1 MTMTNE
7 NRAATHA
14 DKIQELSTLFSSE
27 QFSEVEKLALKLI
40 RENPSD
46 EHAQYFLAQ
55 AMSRQGRA
63 DEAVE
68 LMKSLIVSNPMQ
80 PAFHNDYGAMLA
92 SINRWPEAEASYR
105 MAIVLNPNTKGA
117 YLNLAYALFK
127 QDRPEEGLAAFNRA
141 LETDAETQEMLLH
154 AALVFEEM
162 KKHPETLSVFIEKGE
177 KTAATCFFLGNLM
190 QEQGNLEMTRAY
202 YRQAIELKPDF
213 IDAYNN
219 LGLSLLDEGQTDA
232 AQQIFEQAIEAVN
245 ASGTTASLSAIYCNL
260 GICMVTRSDIP
271 AALEYF
277 KLALATGS
285 NSAVLLSNLGLAY
298 YQIFMLDEAESLF
311 RQALLVDPDCREAQL
326 NLGILLLLQGKFG
339 EGWPLYEQRWHT
351 AKLMD
356 QKKRFTQPE
365 WQGEPLAT
373 KGLLI
378 YAEQGFGDN
387 LQFIRYLGVLREMYP
402 TARLY
407 YASQSPLMRLFTEY
421 AAACQ
426 VQILPMNINATLCFD
441 YHAGLLSLP
450 RILGTTLENIPAQ
463 SPYLAPPL
471 NLFQHW
477 QNKVAEISSGNTTRK
492 IGLVWKSGEIF
503 RFHKTRTMHLEQL
516 RPLLQI
522 PGIDWFSLQKG
533 PGVEQIADTGLSGT
547 IINLMDEV
555 TDFADTAAI
564 IAHLDLVISV
574 DTSVAHLAGA
584 MGKPVWLLDRFNT
597 DWRWLLNRTD
607 SPWYPS
613 MRIFR
618 QPALGDWEPVVNEAQ
633 KALTTWMT
641 QPLAPSPLQS
651 DIPSMISRE
660 LKLNLG
666 CGNRKLD
673 GFINVDQSETC
684 HPDEVFNLETFPW
697 PWEDNSVS
705 EIKLIHV
712 LEHLGQ
718 QSNVFLSIMKEM
730 HRVCR
735 DGAMIEI
742 VVPHPRHDDFLSD
755 PTHVRAITT
764 ATLGL
769 FNQRLNHEWEK
780 MGAPNTPLGI
790 ICGVDFEMEV
800 FHQILMP
807 QWQEKKNISEEELN
821 FAIVHFNNV
830 VQSLHFVLRAHKNR
844 FPAPPAEQST
854 LTATMEKQAHDHFA
868 NGNFE
873 EAASLYRHMLSQTPA
888 RYDIE
893 CMLGLAYQNMQAFK
907 EAKAHYEHA
916 LSIAPPSLE
925 LYYNLGVVYMRLA
938 DHQQAITYFE
948 KALKMLP
955 GSIEIL
961 ISLAEV
967 KRANKDIQGALEYYE
982 KIFTI
987 NPKSAPAYQSMG
999 NTFADFGYEADAE
1012 LAYRTA
1018 LSFDPGLIT
1027 ALNGLAIILIRTG
1040 RHTDAIEILN
1050 QIHEAQPKE
1059 AGILRNLAMAHAA
1072 SGDFISAE
1080 NYCKQALVINPKDP
1094 DIHFM
1099 LGTNYLMTG
1108 RLQEGW
1114 KALEYRW
1121 QSEDQRHAVRPI
1133 HSTLKR
1139 WHGETV
1145 NQKIDSLI
1153 IYAEQGFGDCIQF
1166 ARFTEQA
1173 AKLFKR
1179 VLLHTRPA
1187 LLSLFTRSFGKYAE
1201 VVSQIDDESDYTHY
1215 CPQMSLPL
1223 AFATTLENIPVKMP
1237 YLTVNPALVSRW
1249 RERLRTEKRY
1259 KVGFA
1264 WTTGKHPMHKKSFE
1278 IALEEL
1284 APLFA
1289 LSNICWVSLNKD
1301 EPNAAQKDFLVAAGI
1316 IDWTKELASFDD
1328 TAALMS
1334 NLDLIISVDTAVAHL
1349 AGALGQPV
1357 WLLNRAESEWRWMR
1371 DRTDSPWYPSMR
1383 IFRQQTPRQWK
1394 TVIEDV
1400 QNALQ
1405 QLPAAN

>member
-1 MTMTNE
+1 MTIANE
-7 NRAATHA
+7 NRTAAHA
-14 DKIQELSTLFSSE
+14 DRIQELSTLFSSE
-27 QFSEVEKLALKLI
+27 QFLEAEKLALKLI

-46 EHAQYFLAQ
+46 EHAQYLLAQ
-55 AMSRQGRA
+55 AVSRQGRVA
-63 DEAVE
+63 EAVE
-68 LMKSLIVSNPMQ
+68 LMKSVILSNPMQ

-92 SINRWPEAEASYR
+92 SIERWPEAEASYR
-105 MAIVLNPNTKGA
+105 MAIALDPNTKDA
-117 YLNLAYALFK
+117 YLNLAGALFK
-127 QDRPEEGLAAFNRA
+127 QDRPEEGLAVFNRA
-141 LETDAETQEMLLH
+141 LETEVEPPEMLFH
-154 AALVFEEM
+154 AGLVFDEM
-162 KKHPETLSVFIEKGE
+162 KKHPKTLSVFIEKGK
-177 KTAATCFFLGNLM
+177 KTATSCFLLGNLM
-190 QEQGNLEMTRAY
+190 REQSSPDKARAY
-202 YRQAIELKPDF
+202 YRRAIEFKPDF

-219 LGLSLLDEGQTDA
+219 LGLSLLDEGQSDA
-232 AQQIFEQAIEAVN
+232 AQQIFEQAVEAAS

-260 GICMVTRSDIP
+260 GICMVTRSDIS
-271 AALEYF
+271 AALKYF
-277 KLALATGS
+277 KLALALGS
-285 NSAVLLSNLGLAY
+285 DSAVLLSNLGLAY
-298 YQIFMLDEAESLF
+298 YQIFMLEEAESLF
-311 RQALLVDPDCREAQL
+311 RQALQRDPECNEAKL
-326 NLGILLLLQGKFG
+326 NLGILLLLQGKFE
-339 EGWPLYEQRWHT
+339 EGWPLYEQRWHLV
-351 AKLMD
+351 KLHD

-365 WQGEPLAT
+365 WQGEPLAA

-387 LQFIRYLGVLREMYP
+387 LHFIRYLGLLREMYP
-402 TARLY
+402 TAELY
-407 YASQSPLMRLFTEY
+407 YACQSSLMRLFSGY

-426 VQILPMNINATLCFD
+426 AQILPMNINASLQFD
-441 YHAGLLSLP
+441 YHVGLLSLP

-463 SPYLAPPL
+463 SPCLAPPL
-471 NLFQHW
+471 NLSQHW
-477 QNKVAEISSGNTTRK
+477 QKKVAETSSDSATRK

-533 PGVEQIADTGLSGT
+533 PGVDQIAATGLSGT

-618 QPALGDWEPVVNEAQ
+618 QPTLGDWEPVVNEARH
-633 KALTTWMT
+633 ALTDWMT
-641 QPLAPSPLQS
+641 QPLSPLQS
-651 DIPSMISRE
+651 DISSMKNQE

-666 CGNRKLD
+666 CGNRKLE

-697 PWEDNSVS
+697 PWEDNSVT

-718 QSNVFLSIMKEM
+718 QTSVFLSIMKEM
-730 HRVCR
+730 YRVCR
-735 DGAMIEI
+735 DGATIKI
-742 VVPHPRHDDFLSD
+742 VVPHPRHDDFLGD
-755 PTHVRAITT
+755 PTHVRAITS
-764 ATLGL
+764 ATLAL
-769 FNQRLNHEWEK
+769 FNQRLNHEWK
-780 MGAPNTPLGI
+780 ALGAPNTPLAI
-790 ICGVDFEMEV
+790 ICGVDFEIEL
-800 FHQILMP
+800 FNYTLAP
-807 QWQEKKNISEEELN
+807 QWQEKKTTSEEELD
-821 FAIVHFNNV
+821 FAILHFNNV
-830 VQSLHFVLRAHKNR
+830 VQSLHFVLRVHKNR
-844 FPAPPAEQST
+844 FPENSAQQNTSTAAIEEQ
-854 LTATMEKQAHDHFA
+854 ARNHFA

-873 EAASLYRHMLSQTPA
+873 EAANLYRHMLSQTPT

-893 CMLGLAYQNMQAFK
+893 CMLGLVYQNMQAFK
-907 EAKAHYEHA
+907 EARAHYEHA
-916 LSIAPPSLE
+916 LSVAPPSLE
-925 LYYNLGVVYMRLA
+925 LYYNLGIVYMRLA

-967 KRANKDIQGALEYYE
+967 KRATKDIQGALAYYE
-982 KIFTI
+982 KIFAI

-1018 LSFDPGLIT
+1018 LSFDPALIT

-1040 RHTDAIEILN
+1040 RHADAVEILN
-1050 QIHEAQPKE
+1050 QIRETHPEE

-1072 SGDFISAE
+1072 SGDFIAAE
-1080 NYCKQALVINPKDP
+1080 NYCKQALVINPEDP

-1121 QSEDQRHAVRPI
+1121 QSEDQCHAVRPI

-1139 WHGETV
+1139 WYGDAV
-1145 NQKIDSLI
+1145 NQKTDSLI

-1166 ARFTEQA
+1166 ARYTEQA

-1237 YLTVNPALVSRW
+1237 YLTVDPALVSRW
-1249 RERLRTEKRY
+1249 RERLRAEKRY

-1264 WTTGKHPMHKKSFE
+1264 WSTGKHPIHKKSFE

-1289 LSNICWVSLNKD
+1289 MSSICWVSLNKD
-1301 EPNAAQKDFLVAAGI
+1301 EPDAAQKDFLAAASVV
-1316 IDWTKELASFDD
+1316 DWTKELASFDD

-1334 NLDLIISVDTAVAHL
+1334 NLDLVISVDTAVAHL
-1349 AGALGQPV
+1349 AGALGQPI

-1383 IFRQQTPRQWK
+1383 IFRQQMPRQWK
-1394 TVIEDV
+1394 AVVEDV
-1400 QNALQ
+1400 QNALR